1 MHMHL
6 MDKSE
11 CVGENQQEVLE
22 LLVIL
27 MLLCSS

>member
-11 CVGENQQEVLE
+11 CIAENQQEVLE
-22 LLVIL
+22 LFVIL